1 MSMYLIIVDD
11 GVEESHIPSAASN
24 YVTLCSM
31 DGDDGNQQTV
41 GYSSKVT
48 CKDCI
53 EMWMVTHTVPRR
65 DLDE

>member
-1 MSMYLIIVDD
+1 MTKYLIIVDD
-11 GVEESHIPSAASN
+11 NVEESHIPSAASN

-31 DGDDGNQQTV
+31 DGDDDGQRTI

-53 EMWMVTHTVPRR
+53 EMWLVAHTVPRR
-65 DLDE
+65 DLVE